1 MPLIAINALQVLN
14 RSGTGYYSR
23 RVIELVPAVDPE
35 FRYLVILPSSFR
47 ANPLCDKLAKTPN
60 VRLDFVSI
68 RTQSERILFEQLV
81 LARLLSKAK
90 VDLLHST
97 AFVAPA
103 RLRQKSVLTVHDVA
117 FKLFPDTLTGL
128 RRLYLGRATESSV
141 RKADRIIAVS
151 DAAMKD
157 IVRHLLCPPE
167 KVAVIHEGGFES
179 AGLAPRL
186 KSQYLAHLLKWDGD
200 YILFMGTMEPR
211 KNLERLLAAFSILR
225 RTYERPC
232 KLVIVGR
239 KGWLTC
245 RGGSRAALADKQV
258 VGAAREP
265 PSGIERDVILTG
277 FLPDAVVIS
286 LMQEARVF
294 AMPSLYEGFGL
305 PLVTA
310 MACGTPIAASN
321 AGAIPEVVGDAGL
334 LFDPYDVEAMAEVL
348 RRILTSPSLAG
359 QLAEAGKRCHARFSW
374 AKCAEETVEVYK
386 HVLSA

>member
-14 RSGTGYYSR
+14 QSGTGYYGR
-23 RVIELVPAVDPE
+23 RVIELVPAVDPGLDY
-35 FRYLVILPSSFR
+35 FVVLPSSFR
-47 ANPLCDKLAKTPN
+47 ANPLCDELAKMPN
-60 VRLDFVSI
+60 VRLEFVSL

-90 VDLLHST
+90 ADLLHSP

-117 FKLFPDTLTGL
+117 FKLFPDTLTAP
-128 RRLYLGRATESSV
+128 RRLYLAEATERSV

-151 DAAMKD
+151 HAAMKD
-157 IVRHLLCPPE
+157 IVRHLRCPPE
-167 KVAVIHEGGFES
+167 KVAVIHEGGFEA

-186 KSQYLAHLLKWDGD
+186 KRDYLAHLLAWDGD
-200 YILFMGTMEPR
+200 YILFIGTMEPR
-211 KNLERLLAAFSILR
+211 KNLERLLAAFSMLR
-225 RTYERPC
+225 RTHERPC

-239 KGWLTC
+239 KGWLTKGI
-245 RGGSRAALADKQV
+245 RRELAEK
-258 VGAAREP
+258 R
-265 PSGIERDVILTG
+265 IERDVILTG
-277 FLPDAVVIS
+277 FLPDNVVLS
-286 LMQEARVF
+286 LLQEARVF

-334 LFDPYDVEAMAEVL
+334 LVDPYDVEAMAEAL
-348 RRILTSPSLAG
+348 RNILTSSSLAG
-359 QLAEAGKRCHARFSW
+359 QLAEAGKSRHEQFSW
-374 AKCAEETVEVYK
+374 VKCAEETVKVYK

>member
-14 RSGTGYYSR
+14 QSGTGYYSR
-23 RVIELVPAVDPE
+23 RVIELVPAVDADL
-35 FRYLVILPSSFR
+35 RYLVILPSSFR

-60 VRLDFVSI
+60 VRLEFVSI
-68 RTQSERILFEQLV
+68 PTQSERILFEQLV

-90 VDLLHST
+90 ADLLHSL

-103 RLRQKSVLTVHDVA
+103 RLRQKSVVTVHDVA

-128 RRLYLGRATESSV
+128 RRLYLGRATERSV

-151 DAAMKD
+151 HAAMKD
-157 IVRHLLCPPE
+157 IVRHLLVQPE
-167 KVAVIHEGGFES
+167 RVAVIHEGGFES

-186 KSQYLAHLLKWDGD
+186 KSNYLSHLLKWDGD

-211 KNLERLLAAFSILR
+211 KNQQRLLAAFSILR

-239 KGWLTC
+239 KGWLT
-245 RGGSRAALADKQV
+245 GGVRRELAEK
-258 VGAAREP
+258 E
-265 PSGIERDVILTG
+265 IERDVILTG
-277 FLPDAVVIS
+277 FLPDSVVTS

-334 LFDPYDVEAMAEVL
+334 LFDPYDVDAMAEAL
-348 RRILTSPSLAG
+348 RRILTSSSLAG
-359 QLAEAGKRCHARFSW
+359 QLAEAGKRRREQFSW
-374 AKCAEETVEVYK
+374 AKCAEATVEVYK